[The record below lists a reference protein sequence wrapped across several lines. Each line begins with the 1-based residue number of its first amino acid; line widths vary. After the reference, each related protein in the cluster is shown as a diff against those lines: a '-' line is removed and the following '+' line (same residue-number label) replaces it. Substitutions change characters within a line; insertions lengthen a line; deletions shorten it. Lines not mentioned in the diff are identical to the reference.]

1 MTILRNLSPGR
12 CGLMMP
18 TALGLYYDAFFAD
31 PILRSFYG
39 GSGYANLGY
48 WTPETNDALE
58 AGDLLGDQLVAPYA
72 YPEAEVLEV
81 ACGEGA
87 TTARLCAH
95 FQPERITAIGL
106 AHGQLTEARTRAPEC
121 DFLQM
126 DATRLGFTTASFDIV
141 VSVEAAFHFD
151 TRKDFLAEAFR
162 ILKPGGMLVLSDLLM
177 TAGTP
182 LVPKQNRLTGSPQYA
197 ELLRQSGFADA
208 KLTDVTDQTWRAY
221 RPRFTRPIAERP
233 SWVRRGEGIR
243 DLLAANVAL
252 AWAIR
257 SCVLVC
263 ARKP

>member
-1 MTILRNLSPGR
+1 
-12 CGLMMP
+12 MMP
-18 TALGLYYDAFFAD
+18 TALNLYYDAFFAD

-48 WTPETNDALE
+48 WTPETKDALE
-58 AGDLLGDQLVAPYA
+58 AGDHLVDQLVTPYA
-72 YPEAEVLEV
+72 HPDAQILEV

-95 FQPERITAIGL
+95 FQPDRITAIGL
-106 AHGQLTEARTRAPEC
+106 AHQQLTEARTRAAQC
-121 DFLQM
+121 RFLQM
-126 DATRLGFTTASFDIV
+126 NATCLGFAAASFDVV

-162 ILKPGGMLVLSDLLM
+162 VLKPGGILVLSDLLM

-182 LVPKQNRLTGSPQYA
+182 LVPKQNRLSGTHQYA

-221 RPRFTRPIAERP
+221 RRRLTRFIADRP

-257 SCVLVC
+257 SCLLVR
-263 ARKP
+263 ARRP